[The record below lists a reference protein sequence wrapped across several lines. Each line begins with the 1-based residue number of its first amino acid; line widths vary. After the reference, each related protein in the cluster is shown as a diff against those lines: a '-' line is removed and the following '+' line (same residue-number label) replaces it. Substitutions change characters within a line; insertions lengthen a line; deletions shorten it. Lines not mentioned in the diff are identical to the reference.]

1 MYKTIYTNNLTEQQ
15 IFDEMQN
22 FGKTILKNVY
32 LLDNRITANINGLT
46 FLEKLTKLKAI
57 YNYNKNIIIKI

>member
-15 IFDEMQN
+15 IFNTMQN

-32 LLDNRITANINGLT
+32 LIDNRITANINGLT

-57 YNYNKNIIIKI
+57 YNYKKNIIIKI